1 MCHFYSLVYIPAEV
15 VSDANALRFQ
25 QWSAD
30 TDFLTKT
37 CSLQA
42 HPTAQIYFSKMRE
55 CGSEAGEN
63 KIQSDSFITHSVFM
77 WLCFYSIIVFT
88 LKYNVPTPVGP
99 TCCCGRWDGG
109 AGCIRILWQ
118 GTWLK
123 KHPLFS
129 SVVARVKVLA
139 QRNST
144 KQWILYMFNLLR
156 APVPLWS
163 SDRLTPNNS
172 SVVSPKKAACCLWR
186 HSHEMLPA
194 SSVLPSLDGWASSTV
209 VRWSQRWNHH
219 QSYQFWLSLFK
230 IFKYQVFF
238 PGWGLVS

>member
-30 TDFLTKT
+30 TDFLTRT

-129 SVVARVKVLA
+129 CVVARVKVLA

-163 SDRLTPNNS
+163 SGRLTPHFPLLRCFSQES
-172 SVVSPKKAACCLWR
+172 SL
-186 HSHEMLPA
+186 LPLETFPWNVTSILC
-194 SSVLPSLDGWASSTV
+194 SSVLG
-209 VRWSQRWNHH
+209 
-219 QSYQFWLSLFK
+219 WLS
-230 IFKYQVFF
+230 IFDCCQMEPEVEPSSKLSVLAKSLQDF
-238 PGWGLVS
+238 